1 MDSWNQCVS
10 KYFACNCTNF
20 RPAVQNK
27 TTVGLEKVFE
37 VSGQIVNELWC
48 LTTENWM
55 SFIQRPI
62 NQADSF
68 EVEWLVGPI
77 PKVIY

>member
-1 MDSWNQCVS
+1 ME
-10 KYFACNCTNF
+10 
-20 RPAVQNK
+20 
-27 TTVGLEKVFE
+27 LEKVFE

-55 SFIQRPI
+55 SFIQRPT
-62 NQADSF
+62 NQADSY

-77 PKVIY
+77 PKVHSISIIVAFLDYKWQIKI